1 MREAKRQGLFSG
13 AAAGGLLR
21 RLGKRFL
28 APVLLIALA
37 ACGTVVGNLAGE
49 PPDLFTLTPKTTFS
63 DNLPKVSW
71 QLVVEE
77 PTASGGLNT
86 TRIARRSSPTELTY
100 FAEAAWIDR
109 APQMVQT
116 LMVESFE
123 NSGAIVAVGR
133 KAIGLRSDFDL
144 KTELREFQAE
154 YDDGEGAPLVRV
166 RLNAKLIMQP
176 RRQIVASENFEA
188 TRRAEGPAIEQVIA
202 AFDEALGKVL
212 RRLVQWTLRNG
223 EAAARDG

>member
-1 MREAKRQGLFSG
+1 MRRA
-13 AAAGGLLR
+13 LLA
-21 RLGKRFL
+21 L
-28 APVLLIALA
+28 ALA
-37 ACGTVVGNLAGE
+37 AGLAGCGSVVDNLVAE
-49 PPDLFTLTPKTTFS
+49 PPDLFTLTPKNTF
-63 DNLPKVSW
+63 DQNLPKVSW

-86 TRIARRSSPTELTY
+86 TRIARRSNPTELTY
-100 FAEAAWIDR
+100 FAVAAWTDR
-109 APQMVQT
+109 APEMVQT

-154 YDDGEGAPLVRV
+154 YDNGQGLPLVRV
-166 RLNAKLIMQP
+166 RLNAKLIKQP
-176 RRQIVASENFEA
+176 RRQIVAFENFEA
-188 TRRAEGPAIEQVIA
+188 VQRAAGPGMEQVIA

-212 RRLVQWTLRNG
+212 RQMVQWSLRHG
-223 EAAARDG
+223 EAAAAQG